1 MEWKTFAAVPGEIQ
15 FLQRPTEN
23 PFATQK
29 KKTRVKAWEVCHI
42 HYGRLCVRRHSVAF
56 VAMRQNLRGRNYG

>member
-23 PFATQK
+23 PFAIQK
-29 KKTRVKAWEVCHI
+29 KPKSRGKFATYTMV
-42 HYGRLCVRRHSVAF
+42 GCVRRHSVAF